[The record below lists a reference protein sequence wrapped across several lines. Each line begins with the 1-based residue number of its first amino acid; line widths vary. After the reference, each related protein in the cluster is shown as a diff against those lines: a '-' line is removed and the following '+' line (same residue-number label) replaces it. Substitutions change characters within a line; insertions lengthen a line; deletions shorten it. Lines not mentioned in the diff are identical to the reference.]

1 MAQEFDPAAAKT
13 KLGELKRDAASIM
26 SFFDAEVIA
35 YLANEYP
42 KSQKGY
48 DDFMVG
54 MRKYTSIT
62 RDRLDALYR
71 NLR

>member
-1 MAQEFDPAAAKT
+1 MAQEFDPVAAKA
-13 KLGELKRDAASIM
+13 KLNELKREASSIM

-48 DDFMVG
+48 DDFMAG
-54 MRKYTSIT
+54 MRKYTSTT

-71 NLR
+71 KLR